1 MPRILDTCVR
11 REFQIPL
18 REFACV
24 DVRWPAASFTS
35 LYARARCG
43 FIARLMVVTTISS
56 VFCPAAFGQTVIR
69 VADGLNSPLFAT
81 AAPGDPNQLF
91 IVEQGSGGTA
101 DIKILN
107 LADDSINPTPFLQI
121 SGIATGG
128 EQGLLGLAFDPNY
141 ATNGEFYVDY
151 TANGGAFNAGVTH
164 ITRYQVSSNPNVAN
178 AASATDVLTI
188 DQPETNHNGGWI
200 GFSNRPGDS
209 GNLYIAMGD
218 GGNSNDQGTGHVEP
232 TGNAQDTFSLLGK
245 MLRINVDTPGP
256 AAHPNYA
263 IPSNN
268 PFANGAS
275 GAPEVWLYGLRN
287 PFRDSFDSQTGTLMI
302 GDVGQGAREE
312 IDVQKA
318 SNPGGGENYGW
329 RLREG
334 TIATPSGGVG
344 GPKPVGA
351 VDPIL
356 DYPHVPTA
364 QEPIGGQAVIGGYV
378 YHGAGVPALDGKY
391 VFGDLL
397 GPATSSN
404 PNDLGS
410 IFTVNYNGTTA
421 TNFTDITSQLFTGTG
436 FSLDQPH
443 SFGTDASGELYII
456 DGNGSLYKIVAATVP
471 GDATHDGVVN
481 GLDINLIAGN
491 WLQKASNLPADVNHD
506 GVVNGLDVN
515 MVASHWL
522 QRSGTGS
529 GTSVPEPATAA
540 LVGIAL
546 LSFAA
551 VRVGKRNGA
560 NRSARS
566 KCAETIR

>member
-1 MPRILDTCVR
+1 
-11 REFQIPL
+11 
-18 REFACV
+18 
-24 DVRWPAASFTS
+24 
-35 LYARARCG
+35 
-43 FIARLMVVTTISS
+43 MVVATILLASS
-56 VFCPAAFGQTVIR
+56 PAAFGQTLIR
-69 VADGLNSPLFAT
+69 VADGLNAPLFAT
-81 AAPGDPNQLF
+81 SAPGDPNQLF

-107 LADDSINPTPFLQI
+107 LADNSISSTPFLQI

-141 ATNGEFYVDY
+141 ATNGQFYVDY
-151 TANGGAFNAGVTH
+151 TANGGAFNSGVTH

-178 AASATDVLTI
+178 PASATDVLTI

-263 IPSNN
+263 IPANN

-287 PFRDSFDSQTGTLMI
+287 PFRDSFDSQTGNLMI

-344 GPKPVGA
+344 GPKPAGA

-397 GPATSSN
+397 GPANSSN
-404 PNDLGS
+404 PDSLGR
-410 IFTVNYNGTTA
+410 IFTMNYDGTTA

-443 SFGTDASGELYII
+443 SFGTDASGELYIV

-471 GDATHDGVVN
+471 GDGTHDGVVN
-481 GLDINLIAGN
+481 GLDVNLIAGN
-491 WLQKASNLPADVNHD
+491 WLQRGSNLPADVNHD
-506 GVVNGLDVN
+506 GIVNGLDVN
-515 MVASHWL
+515 LVATHWL

-540 LVGIAL
+540 L
-546 LSFAA
+546 AA
-551 VRVGKRNGA
+551 VALMSYAAVHAGKRNGA
-560 NRSARS
+560 KSQ
-566 KCAETIR
+566 CALKSS